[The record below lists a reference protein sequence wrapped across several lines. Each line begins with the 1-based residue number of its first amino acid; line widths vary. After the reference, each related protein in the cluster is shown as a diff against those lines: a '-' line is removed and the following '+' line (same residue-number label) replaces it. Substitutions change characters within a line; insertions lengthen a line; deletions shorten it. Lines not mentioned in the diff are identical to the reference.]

1 MKSLSEIKKEL
12 PPSCKI
18 IAVSKKQSLD
28 SILALYHEG
37 HRDFAEN
44 YSQELI
50 EKQFQLKYL
59 SDLRWHFIGTI
70 QKNKLK
76 HIVGN
81 VYLIHSVGNLET
93 CMIIDEIAKK
103 KDIKQKILLQLNLAH
118 EPTKSGW
125 TEKSLMD
132 CLDQIVPLENV
143 DILGLMTLPP
153 LHDNP
158 EMMRPFFKQLA
169 DLRDQ
174 ISKVIP
180 SCQELSMGTSS
191 DYLVAASE
199 KATMVRLGT
208 ILFGQRRSL

>member
-1 MKSLSEIKKEL
+1 MKTLSEIKKEL
-12 PPSCKI
+12 PPYCKI

-28 SILALYHEG
+28 SILSLYNQG
-37 HRDFAEN
+37 QRDFAEN

-50 EKQFQLKYL
+50 EKQFQLRHI

-93 CMIIDEIAKK
+93 CLMVDEIAKK

-132 CLDQIVPLENV
+132 SLEQIVPLENLE
-143 DILGLMTLPP
+143 ILGLMTLPP

-158 EMMRPFFKQLA
+158 EMMRPFFRQLA

-174 ISKVIP
+174 ISHVIP
-180 SCQELSMGTSS
+180 TCQELSMGTSG

-208 ILFGQRRSL
+208 IIFGERKSL